1 MNTLIKLV
9 ALIGL
14 FAGLTA
20 DAGEVYG
27 TLTHGSSPVR
37 AGIVIEAMCA
47 NRSRSRAITD
57 GDGSYRLPVAK
68 KGHCT
73 LTVRYEGHSPALDI
87 AVHRDRAA
95 YNLVLQREGRE
106 YTLRSR

>member
-20 DAGEVYG
+20 DTGEVYG
-27 TLTHGSSPVR
+27 TLTHGGRSVG
-37 AGIVIEAMCA
+37 AGIVIDALCA
-47 NRSRSRAITD
+47 GRVRSRAITD
-57 GDGSYRLPVAK
+57 GYGSYRLHV
-68 KGHCT
+68 GRQSHCT

-87 AVHRDRAA
+87 AMQRDRGTC
-95 YNLVLQREGRE
+95 NLLLQREGRE
-106 YTLRSR
+106 YTLRRR